1 MNIEKFPARL
11 PAIALR
17 NQVLVFDDTL
27 TPRYALG
34 VHSLN
39 STRHIT
45 LRAIDYRPCYIF
57 VLNLVAQTD
66 HIESTSMEPYAFRAS
81 LPTW

>member
-27 TPRYALG
+27 THVTPWVYTPL
-34 VHSLN
+34 
-39 STRHIT
+39 T
-45 LRAIDYRPCYIF
+45 LLD
-57 VLNLVAQTD
+57 
-66 HIESTSMEPYAFRAS
+66 TSH
-81 LPTW
+81 